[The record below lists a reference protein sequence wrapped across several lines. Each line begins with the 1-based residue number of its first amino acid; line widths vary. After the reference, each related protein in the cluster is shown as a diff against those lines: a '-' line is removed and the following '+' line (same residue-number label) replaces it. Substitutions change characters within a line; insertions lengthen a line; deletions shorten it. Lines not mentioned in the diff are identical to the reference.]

1 MAVKKLS
8 KFFRMEEAVLRIFWI
23 AVGLLGSLIVGVT
36 SFIIRNA
43 LSKNATK
50 ENVEAK
56 TNLLEKDIE
65 HITKEL
71 ASSENKFNVLHKRI
85 SDLRESSKEIYVSK
99 ELFHQT
105 IKQLNEKLD
114 TILKFVKK

>member
-1 MAVKKLS
+1 
-8 KFFRMEEAVLRIFWI
+8 MEEAAVNIFWI
-23 AVGLLGSLIVGVT
+23 AIGATGSLIVGVL
-36 SFIIRNA
+36 SFIIRN
-43 LSKNATK
+43 SISRNATK

-56 TNLLEKDIE
+56 TDLLEKDIG

-71 ASSENKFNVLHKRI
+71 ASCENKFSVLHKRV
-85 SDLRESSKEIYVSK
+85 SDLRDSSKEIYVSK

-114 TILKFVKK
+114 TILKFVEK

>member
-1 MAVKKLS
+1 MEETAVK
-8 KFFRMEEAVLRIFWI
+8 IFWI
-23 AVGLLGSLIVGVT
+23 AVGTTGSLIVGVL
-36 SFIIRNA
+36 SYIVRNA
-43 LSKNATK
+43 ISKNATK

-65 HITKEL
+65 HLTKEL
-71 ASSENKFNVLHKRI
+71 VSSENKISVLHKRI
-85 SDLRESSKEIYVSK
+85 SDLRDSSKEIYVSK

-114 TILKFVKK
+114 TILKFVEK

>member
-1 MAVKKLS
+1 
-8 KFFRMEEAVLRIFWI
+8 MEDAAAKIVWI
-23 AVGLLGSLIVGVT
+23 AIGLSGSLIVGVV

-43 LSKNATK
+43 ISKNATK

-65 HITKEL
+65 HLTKEL
-71 ASSENKFNVLHKRI
+71 EGAENKFSVLHKRI
-85 SDLRESSKEIYVSK
+85 SDLRDSSKEIFVSK
-99 ELFHQT
+99 ELFHET
-105 IKQLNEKLD
+105 IKQLNDKLD

>member
-1 MAVKKLS
+1 
-8 KFFRMEEAVLRIFWI
+8 MEEVTIKFYWVVI
-23 AVGLLGSLIVGVT
+23 AAFSSLIVGVV

-50 ENVEAK
+50 ETVEAK
-56 TNLLEKDIE
+56 TDLLEKDIG
-65 HITKEL
+65 HISKEL
-71 ASSENKFNVLHKRI
+71 ASCENKFTVLHKRI
-85 SDLRESSKEIYVSK
+85 SDLRDSSKEIYVSK

-114 TILKFVKK
+114 TILKFVEK

>member
-1 MAVKKLS
+1 MDEMTI
-8 KFFRMEEAVLRIFWI
+8 KFYWVVVAAFS
-23 AVGLLGSLIVGVT
+23 SLTVGVL

-50 ENVEAK
+50 ETVEAK
-56 TNLLEKDIE
+56 TDLLEKDIT
-65 HITKEL
+65 HLTKEL
-71 ASSENKFNVLHKRI
+71 ESCENKFVVLHKRI
-85 SDLRESSKEIYVSK
+85 SDLRDSSKEIYVSK

-114 TILKFVKK
+114 TILKFVEK

>member
-1 MAVKKLS
+1 
-8 KFFRMEEAVLRIFWI
+8 MEEMTIKFYWVVI
-23 AVGLLGSLIVGVT
+23 AAFSSLIVGVV

-50 ENVEAK
+50 ETVEAK
-56 TNLLEKDIE
+56 TDLLEKDIA
-65 HITKEL
+65 HLTKEL
-71 ASSENKFNVLHKRI
+71 DGAETKFTILHKRI
-85 SDLRESSKEIYVSK
+85 SDLRDSSKEIYVSK

-114 TILKFVKK
+114 TILKFVEK

>member
-1 MAVKKLS
+1 TYG
-8 KFFRMEEAVLRIFWI
+8 VL
-23 AVGLLGSLIVGVT
+23 

-50 ENVEAK
+50 ETVEAK
-56 TNLLEKDIE
+56 TDLLEKDIT
-65 HITKEL
+65 HLTKEL
-71 ASSENKFNVLHKRI
+71 ESCENKFVVLHKRI
-85 SDLRESSKEIYVSK
+85 SDLRDSSKEIYVSK

-114 TILKFVKK
+114 TILKFVER